1 MSMYDT
7 ARSLRLQE
15 QQRRIM
21 AQRGTWPDASGEDS
35 VVRKIKSLM
44 RTSKKH

>member
-15 QQRRIM
+15 QQRRTM
-21 AQRGTWPDASGEDS
+21 AKQGTWPDASSDDS
-35 VVRKIKSLM
+35 VVRKIKSM
-44 RTSKKH
+44 MAARKKH